1 MNKPRLI
8 QDVFYQTMR
17 ITLIQCLLMGLFT
30 SLVLAG
36 PIRGQGLLDRKIS
49 LVAKDQA
56 VKSILAEIES
66 KTSIVFTYRPVL
78 IDDGKKF
85 SFEVTDAT
93 VADVL
98 SRILSPNV
106 VFTAVESEGEIVLG
120 PAVEVASTNP
130 TPSMEALLDLVVSGQ
145 VKDEKGETLPGVNV
159 LEKGTSN
166 GTTTDSEGKFTLAVA
181 DQNSVIVFSFI
192 GYKTQEVTVGN
203 ITNLS
208 IALAP
213 DVAVLEEVVVVGY
226 GTQKKESVVG
236 SIAQVGEERLKQTGR
251 VTDLKQSLTGNLPG
265 VTTITSS
272 GEPGGT
278 RTAESA
284 TQIFIR
290 GQNTWNG
297 GQPLILV
304 DGVERNM
311 ENIDVNEVES
321 ISVLKDASA
330 TAVFGVKGAN
340 GVILI
345 TTKRGKVGKPQLT
358 FSYNA
363 TALFVSRLPEKLD
376 SYNTLLL
383 KNEAIEREVVLNET
397 SWADYTP
404 IDIVNRYRSPQSPTD
419 ALLYPNVDWQD
430 AVFKDMGM
438 SHYASM
444 NLRGGTKFAKYF
456 GSLAYMHEGD
466 MFRDYNNYKGY
477 EANYNFDRFNF
488 RSNVDFNITPTTK
501 LSVNLAGHYRQKNTN
516 FDFRQNNEYVWQAV
530 YGMPPDAYLPQYED
544 GRWGVASNIP
554 TEGMPNPAAAIN
566 NEGIRE
572 NRWTQLNTDFLLE
585 QRLDFLTKGLVFTGS
600 FFYDNTIASEG
611 GLYDVTNHVRPESAG
626 NTPAKYVHRDL
637 YTGSDQ
643 DPSEYIENA
652 PLTGVNQFDWVIRP
666 WTINQED
673 VLPDQVRRRLMYQ
686 LQFNYDRKFG
696 DHNIGA
702 LALFKRE
709 ENAIGSVFPSYRED
723 WVFRTTY
730 DYDAR
735 YLFEANGAYNGSEQ
749 FGPGYR
755 FDFFPSVATGWV
767 VSNEEFFKNKWVNW
781 LKLRYSVGLVGDDRI
796 TSARWLYSS
805 QLAYGGFSRMNAVP
819 GEESPYKWFKELV
832 VGNPDIR
839 WEKALKS
846 NFGIEVGF
854 LDDLI
859 SVTFDYFTEDR
870 TDILL
875 EGGLRSSIP
884 PFYGATSPPSA
895 NIGHVKAKGHEIE
908 VRLDRS
914 WRNFRAWG
922 AFAATRTE
930 NKILAKDDPILMPG
944 YLKAE
949 GYAINQTKS
958 QIRADRYKNWDE
970 VYASVPQEANDLQKL
985 PGYFNILDF
994 NGDGIIKADDAAP
1007 IGYPE
1012 SPLNTYNATIGFGF
1026 KGFTA
1031 VVQFYGVRNVS
1042 RNIPLKNYNLNTNVL
1057 FSDIYDYWSRENP
1070 GGTAYLPLWKTQGAF
1085 IGDYWIYDGSYVR
1098 LKTAEIAYS
1107 LSSDLVRKAGLSSLR
1122 IYLNGN
1128 NLAFWSKL
1136 PDDREGAVTGGSAS
1150 NGAYPATRRVTLG
1163 LDITF

>member
-1 MNKPRLI
+1 MNKLRLI
-8 QDVFYQTMR
+8 QDVLYQIMKF
-17 ITLIQCLLMGLFT
+17 TLTQCLLMGLLT

-36 PIRGQGLLDRKIS
+36 PIRGQGLLDRRIS
-49 LVAKDQA
+49 LVAENQA
-56 VKSILAEIES
+56 VKSILAEIEA

-78 IDDGKKF
+78 IEDGRTL
-85 SFEVTDAT
+85 SFEVVDTRL
-93 VADVL
+93 ADVL
-98 SRILSPNV
+98 SRILNPDV
-106 VFTAVESEGEIVLG
+106 VFVAVEDEKEIILS
-120 PAVEVASTNP
+120 PAVEVASTAPIPNVE
-130 TPSMEALLDLVVSGQ
+130 TVYVLQVSGQ

-159 LEKGTSN
+159 LEKGTTN
-166 GTTTDSEGKFTLAVA
+166 GATTDMDGRFTL
-181 DQNSVIVFSFI
+181 SVQDEGSILIFSFI
-192 GYKTQEVTVGN
+192 GYKSQEVVVGN
-203 ITNLS
+203 QTNIS
-208 IALAP
+208 VSLAP

-236 SIAQVGEERLKQTGR
+236 SIAQVGEERLKQSGR

-278 RTAESA
+278 RTDESA

-304 DGVERNM
+304 DGVERSM

-345 TTKRGKVGKPQLT
+345 TTKRGKLGKPQLT

-376 SYNTLLL
+376 SYNTLRL

-404 IDIVNRYRSPQSPTD
+404 MDIVERYRSPQTPLE
-419 ALLYPNVDWQD
+419 AMLYPNVDWQD
-430 AVFKDMGM
+430 AVFKDVGM

-466 MFRDYNNYKGY
+466 MFREYENYKGY

-488 RSNVDFNITPTTK
+488 RSNVDFNITPSTT
-501 LSVNLAGHYRQKNTN
+501 LSVNLSGHYRQKNTN

-572 NRWTQLNTDFLLE
+572 NRWTQLNTDFLLV
-585 QRLDFLTKGLVFTGS
+585 QRLDFITKGLSATGS

-626 NTPAKYVHRDL
+626 ATPAKYVHRDL
-637 YTGSDQ
+637 FTGSDQ

-652 PLTGVNQFDWVIRP
+652 PVTGVNQFDWVVRP
-666 WTINQED
+666 WTINQET
-673 VLPDQVRRRLMYQ
+673 VQASQVRRRVMYQ
-686 LQFNYDRKFG
+686 LQLNYNRKFG
-696 DHNIGA
+696 NHNVSG
-702 LALFKRE
+702 LGLFKRE
-709 ENAIGSVFPSYRED
+709 ENATGSMFPNYRED

-730 DYDAR
+730 DYDSR

-755 FDFFPSVATGWV
+755 FDFFPSVAAGWV
-767 VSNEEFFKNKWVNW
+767 ISNEDFFRAEWVNW
-781 LKLRYSVGLVGDDRI
+781 LKLRYSVGQVGDDRV
-796 TSARWLYSS
+796 TGGRWLYAS
-805 QLAYGGFSRMNAVP
+805 QLSYGGFSRMNAVP
-819 GEESPYKWFKELV
+819 AEESPYKWFREQI

-846 NFGIEVGF
+846 NYGVEVGF

-859 SVTFDYFTEDR
+859 SITYDYFTEDR

-875 EGGLRSSIP
+875 AGGSRSSIP
-884 PFYGATSPPSA
+884 PFYGATAPPSA
-895 NIGHVKAKGHEIE
+895 NIGHVEAKGHEVEI
-908 VRLDRS
+908 RFDKRG
-914 WRNFRAWG
+914 RNIRYWAT
-922 AFAATRTE
+922 FAVTRTQ
-930 NKILAKDDPILMPG
+930 NKILAKDDPILLPG

-949 GYAINQTKS
+949 GFAINQTKS

-970 VYASVPQEANDLQKL
+970 VYASVPQEANDSHKL

-994 NGDGIIKADDAAP
+994 NGDGVIKADDAAP
-1007 IGYPE
+1007 LGYPE
-1012 SPLNTYNATIGFGF
+1012 TPLNTYNASIGFGF

-1031 VVQFYGVRNVS
+1031 MVQLYGVSNVS

-1057 FSDIYDYWSRENP
+1057 FRDVYDYWSQENP
-1070 GGTAYLPLWKTQGAF
+1070 NGTAYLPLWKTQGAF
-1085 IGDYWIYDGSYVR
+1085 VGDYWIYDGSYVR
-1098 LKTAEIAYS
+1098 LKTAEIAYT
-1107 LSSDLVRKAGLSSLR
+1107 LSSELVRKAGLSALR
-1122 IYLNGN
+1122 LYLNGN

-1163 LDITF
+1163 IDITF